1 MTARV
6 DYRDQLIFRP
16 ENMPSIAKARK
27 KTRRY
32 KRDID
37 QIHADLRDPRHLER
51 YKETKTTEDLPG
63 LGQWYC
69 IECAKWFADEANF
82 TSHAKGKSH
91 KRRYVDASMLLSFRV
106 FRWLYD

>member
-1 MTARV
+1 
-6 DYRDQLIFRP
+6 
-16 ENMPSIAKARK
+16 MPSIAKARK